1 MLDFIKKGIFLGI
14 GLFEEGREKIEELVD
29 DLIKTGEL
37 AKEKRSEMID
47 KYTQKIKDQEK
58 MISDKINIEIKK
70 AIEKLGI
77 PTKEDFDKLA
87 KELEAIKQ
95 KLSEKQ

>member
-1 MLDFIKKGIFLGI
+1 MLDFLKKGMFLGV
-14 GLFEEGREKIEELVD
+14 GLFEEGREKIEALVD

-37 AKEKRSEMID
+37 ANEKRSEVID
-47 KYTQKIKDQEK
+47 KYVQKIKDQEK
-58 MISDKINIEIKK
+58 IISEKINVEIKK

-77 PTKEDFDKLA
+77 PTKEDFDRLA

-95 KLSEKQ
+95 KLDEK

>member
-1 MLDFIKKGIFLGI
+1 MLEFLKKGMFLGV

-37 AKEKRSEMID
+37 AKEKRTEVID
-47 KYTQKIKDQEK
+47 KYVQKIKDQEK
-58 MISDKINIEIKK
+58 IISEKINAEIKK

-95 KLSEKQ
+95 KLHEK